1 MQNEQLGKLMKERT
15 AAQWEL
21 VESVKGMNGVSP
33 MSLMMNPKGL
43 GGVFDAVIKAAE
55 LNDQVITELA
65 QRSLDQS
72 PRLD

>member
-1 MQNEQLGKLMKERT
+1 MQNEQLSELMKERA
-15 AAQWEL
+15 AAQFEL
-21 VESVKGMNGVSP
+21 VESVKGMSGVSP

-43 GGVFDAVIKAAE
+43 GGVFDALMKSAE

-65 QRSLDQS
+65 KRSLDQS